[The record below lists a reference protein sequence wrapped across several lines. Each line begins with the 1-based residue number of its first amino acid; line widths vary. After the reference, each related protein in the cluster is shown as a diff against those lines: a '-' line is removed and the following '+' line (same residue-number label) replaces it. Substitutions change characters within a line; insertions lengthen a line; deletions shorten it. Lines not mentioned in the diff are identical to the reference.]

1 MYWASSFVEERA
13 SLLRP
18 HVGELVGKH
27 KLNGGEEIG
36 LARSIAT
43 NYHVVTAM
51 EWFNDGLVTVGLETF
66 DGDSLDMH
74 LISCIK

>member
-13 SLLRP
+13 ALLRP

-27 KLNGGEEIG
+27 KLDGGEEI
-36 LARSIAT
+36 AA
-43 NYHVVTAM
+43 NYHIVTAM
-51 EWFNDGLVTVGLETF
+51 EGSNDGLVTVGLETF